1 MSSSDSI
8 SSSNALSVSDI
19 SDHMNLPII
28 SSTHVNAKPN
38 NVDNAKEYSHISTP
52 LNLNESTGVP
62 NNHSIFVH
70 RSTSKNS
77 PKSDRHVSF
86 GLVDL
91 YHFDRLQGFTCV
103 PSQGGSTLGM
113 ASEHWNKE
121 CVSVSEHQSRRKHQR
136 HSALLRFCL
145 EGKLLLS
152 FQQFRM
158 LESRVKHQQRLMTL
172 KADSAQSSGISTE
185 SVSSNL
191 KRSHEVPENPRDEDL
206 GFLDGLE
213 EYYFLQP
220 LPVKRRRIMLR
231 KAGLTKIDSSEK
243 QECEEI
249 RKSRTECGCTCVGG
263 VCDPY
268 TCECALNGIPCQV
281 DRASFPCVCLSPRN
295 CANPEGRVEFN
306 PMRVR
311 THYLHTRLRLESEE
325 RADNALPSG
334 SKRIRLCESDS
345 EDLEEG
351 QISSSSSSTYSYL
364 VAGCSRRSIE
374 EALNAT
380 APNGG
385 CRDCQDDRYV
395 RLLLQELQGQQAQQD
410 RITCIRDS
418 LEVDKGD
425 FTDEGDAEG
434 SQNEGRSRPLQGM
447 LSDNLAVDSV
457 SFTNAVP
464 SSLEVE
470 EGNHDYTS
478 VLFNTE
484 DEDYEDEECQDEYD
498 EDSEEDDVFRQDD
511 EGRHQI
517 ISSLNETFSSAPET
531 SGAGSCCSS
540 EESNSSSLCRL
551 EPITSLFHSP
561 SGSSPEI
568 GEDGSTTHSPT
579 TSNSASSQTA
589 SVCEVVMG

>member
-1 MSSSDSI
+1 MSSSDSM
-8 SSSNALSVSDI
+8 SSPNVLNMFDI
-19 SDHMNLPII
+19 SDRMNLSSG
-28 SSTHVNAKPN
+28 SSTHFNTKSN
-38 NVDNAKEYSHISTP
+38 NVDNAKEYNNISIPHT
-52 LNLNESTGVP
+52 LNETTGVP
-62 NNHSIFVH
+62 NNHSLYLH
-70 RSTSKNS
+70 RGIPKNS

-121 CVSVSEHQSRRKHQR
+121 CVSVSDHQSRRKHQR

-158 LESRVKHQQRLMTL
+158 LESRVKHQQRLMTQQG
-172 KADSAQSSGISTE
+172 DSEQSSSISTE
-185 SVSSNL
+185 SMSCNL
-191 KRSHEVPENPRDEDL
+191 KRPQEVSDNPRDEDL

-268 TCECALNGIPCQV
+268 SCECALNGIPCQV
-281 DRASFPCVCLSPRN
+281 DRASFPCVCLSPRH

-325 RADNALPSG
+325 RADNAFPSG
-334 SKRIRLCESDS
+334 AKRTRFIESDS
-345 EDLEEG
+345 EDLEDG
-351 QISSSSSSTYSYL
+351 QISSSSSSTYSSYL

-410 RITCIRDS
+410 RMNCIRDS
-418 LEVDKGD
+418 LEVARGD
-425 FTDEGDAEG
+425 FTDEGDTEG
-434 SQNEGRSRPLQGM
+434 GNRPLQGM

-457 SFTNAVP
+457 AFTNAVP

-470 EGNHDYTS
+470 EGNHQYTS

-484 DEDYEDEECQDEYD
+484 DEDYEDEEYQDEYE
-498 EDSEEDDVFRQDD
+498 EDSEDDDVIRQEDDGQ
-511 EGRHQI
+511 HQI
-517 ISSLNETFSSAPET
+517 VSSLNETFSSTAEA
-531 SGAGSCCSS
+531 SGEGSCCSS

-568 GEDGSTTHSPT
+568 GEDGSTVQSPT